1 LKLIQFGK
9 KEQKTSL
16 EGYGNYVVIFNE
28 FDQKCQVY
36 IALIVFYKKIMLVL
50 FQFRLLTTFS

>member
-1 LKLIQFGK
+1 MVKRNK
-9 KEQKTSL
+9 KTSC

-36 IALIVFYKKIMLVL
+36 VALIVFYEKNILVL
-50 FQFRLLTTFS
+50 FQFRLLTTLS